1 MTDTKANETT
11 RDLIKSVQETN
22 KAIADTAVAT
32 QERNLAFAQSVLE
45 NGIEVLKSHAES
57 TRTLMQ
63 ELVEQARKQQVGPE
77 TLQALMDSA
86 IAAQERNTRLA
97 QSILENGIE
106 VLKSQVNVTHSLIQ
120 ELGQQF
126 QKQQDAFQA
135 LTQGSM
141 DAYRDFIFAPLTFW
155 QKALGVAES
164 ATLEGLKN
172 FQKATEQGL
181 ETIHK
186 TARQAASTTEKTARH
201 NQSAHDMSSAKRFCQ
216 RCRPAGSEIPTT
228 SLPRCC
234 SWLPRKPVT

>member
-135 LTQGSM
+135 LAQG
-141 DAYRDFIFAPLTFW
+141 
-155 QKALGVAES
+155 
-164 ATLEGLKN
+164 
-172 FQKATEQGL
+172 
-181 ETIHK
+181 
-186 TARQAASTTEKTARH
+186 
-201 NQSAHDMSSAKRFCQ
+201 
-216 RCRPAGSEIPTT
+216 
-228 SLPRCC
+228 
-234 SWLPRKPVT
+234 